1 MKRGIAKA
9 FRTGR
14 SQTVRIPKEYRF
26 ACDEVF
32 IERQGERIILTPK
45 PRTWKEYFATRASL
59 PADYPE
65 KLLDE
70 PPEDVESR

>member
-1 MKRGIAKA
+1 VKRGIAKA

-32 IERQGERIILTPK
+32 IERQGKRIILTPK
-45 PRTWKEYFATRASL
+45 PHS
-59 PADYPE
+59 
-65 KLLDE
+65 
-70 PPEDVESR
+70 